1 MVAMTPIEEAIADKV
16 DRRRRYNKRLQSAGL
31 VRRSYWLPLTE
42 SELIHGLVE
51 QLSSE
56 HKARAER
63 SVSAGDDAGSL
74 ASKLREF
81 FDEARTST
89 SSPTT

>member
-1 MVAMTPIEEAIADKV
+1 MVAMTPLEEAIADKV

-42 SELIHGLVE
+42 SELVRDLVE

-56 HKARAER
+56 HRAYAEADG
-63 SVSAGDDAGSL
+63 STADDAGSL
-74 ASKLREF
+74 ASKLRAF
-81 FDEARTST
+81 FDGARAATNQSVA
-89 SSPTT
+89 